1 MDAYQPPP
9 QYLRPPSGPPPP
21 ADPYHQYY
29 HHQARPPVPPP
40 TQPGGPP
47 TWYSNQFHNPHSPS
61 PPPPPPPQWGPP
73 SPHYPQGQP
82 YSSSAYPPHQ
92 PPFSA
97 VANGNSQFPPP
108 STGAP
113 IPPPYPQANQEWG
126 NPSWG
131 YQQQQGHTPQANS
144 NVEDWAVKAKEWA
157 AANKDQQSQ
166 SVPNQPSG
174 QVYQQQYPTHGYQD
188 VHQQAAVP
196 GVNYQQQFPVPPTT
210 QPDRYPNYATGHESF
225 PGGGLPQENLTTS
238 SAIHQ
243 QEVPYSYSS
252 VAGNEESGNAT
263 QHEVQISLPDGG
275 GPVRTEQHMQY
286 AYGDQSAVP
295 PSNLSDQPVQFSTRE
310 NSDYSSVHNAWQSHT
325 TTGVVYPPIPSSV
338 QSIPQN
344 DSSMAIPPV
353 SGHIMPPY
361 GRFPPP
367 NLQPVGPPYAFAT
380 KPPLHPVTAFMDDS
394 YAASSVPPKKAPVP
408 NWLKEELLKK
418 KADLG
423 RPSSGSFEGRES
435 MDDDVLYKPPAK
447 ADQRDEKSFSP
458 SKSSDGQEEE
468 DEDEMDAARTTE
480 INMEIKRILTE
491 VLLKV
496 TDELFDEI
504 ATKVINEDEAI
515 PKDDSVQHNHKTSS
529 SLLSTADPLHKAS
542 AKILVSVE
550 GANNKASSG
559 SPADVLGLASYAS
572 DDDDAD
578 TDAAS
583 NADADEN
590 DGVESL
596 GVGSRHDLSQRPSTE
611 KLSEPEA
618 MANAKLDPKV
628 DVNASSGKNSK
639 SGLEDYSQ
647 MPGSRRKDDEAGSTK
662 ISDVSAN
669 SGLAADTSGS
679 RKEHPDRTDSDK
691 DAVLDEPH
699 GKNSGLK
706 SDCNLRQDSNKTSG
720 KDLSD
725 EVSTDR
731 SRTDETK
738 GGKEKVD
745 SQNGSKDRMKE
756 NDLKSAEKVKGV
768 ESNKKSTDPHV
779 KKDSRDVERPHI
791 TNSKEDRGKKKEKEK
806 EEERSRHRRAESSS
820 KDKRRRSPTSNE
832 SSDDSKRK
840 SRSRRR
846 NVSPS
851 PVRSRRRLSSPSS
864 DELSDDSRRKSSS
877 SKRRNRSPS
886 PGRSRRRHVSSRS
899 PHSKHSQHKHT
910 LYSSHE
916 KSRSK
921 RSRSRSRSPHRRH
934 RAK

>member
-1 MDAYQPPP
+1 
-9 QYLRPPSGPPPP
+9 
-21 ADPYHQYY
+21 
-29 HHQARPPVPPP
+29 
-40 TQPGGPP
+40 
-47 TWYSNQFHNPHSPS
+47 
-61 PPPPPPPQWGPP
+61 
-73 SPHYPQGQP
+73 
-82 YSSSAYPPHQ
+82 
-92 PPFSA
+92 
-97 VANGNSQFPPP
+97 
-108 STGAP
+108 
-113 IPPPYPQANQEWG
+113 
-126 NPSWG
+126 
-131 YQQQQGHTPQANS
+131 
-144 NVEDWAVKAKEWA
+144 
-157 AANKDQQSQ
+157 
-166 SVPNQPSG
+166 
-174 QVYQQQYPTHGYQD
+174 
-188 VHQQAAVP
+188 
-196 GVNYQQQFPVPPTT
+196 
-210 QPDRYPNYATGHESF
+210 
-225 PGGGLPQENLTTS
+225 
-238 SAIHQ
+238 
-243 QEVPYSYSS
+243 
-252 VAGNEESGNAT
+252 
-263 QHEVQISLPDGG
+263 
-275 GPVRTEQHMQY
+275 MQY

-851 PVRSRRRLSSPSS
+851 PVRSRRRRSSPSS